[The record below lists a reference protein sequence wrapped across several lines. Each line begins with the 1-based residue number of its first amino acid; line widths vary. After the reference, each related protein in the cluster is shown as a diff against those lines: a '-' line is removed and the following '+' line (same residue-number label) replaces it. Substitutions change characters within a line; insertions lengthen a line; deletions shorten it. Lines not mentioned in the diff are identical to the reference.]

1 MKQKNLGR
9 EAKESPASTGGGG
22 CQESYVR
29 QGVPASLYSA
39 DAAKEHDKKEGKA
52 SASTDASEER
62 ATSLVSMT
70 KSDKK
75 RLTAI
80 AKTHGLSLSAFFRLA
95 ADEYIANHDW

>member
-1 MKQKNLGR
+1 MKTTAVVCEKGG
-9 EAKESPASTGGGG
+9 TGKSVMANELY
-22 CQESYVR
+22 ESYVR
-29 QGVPASLYSA
+29 QGVP

-70 KSDKK
+70 KSDKE